1 MRACLV
7 RENAFAF
14 GREFNLI
21 GARPMLNRELK
32 LVNRLGLHAR
42 PSAQIV
48 NLASRFKC
56 SLALI
61 CNGRRADARQIVAVM
76 LLAAS
81 MGATIKIEAN
91 GPDEADAMAAIVQL
105 VNNRFGEAE

>member
-1 MRACLV
+1 
-7 RENAFAF
+7 
-14 GREFNLI
+14 
-21 GARPMLNRELK
+21 MLNRELK

-48 NLASRFKC
+48 NLASRFRC
-56 SLALI
+56 SVALI
-61 CNGRRADARQIVAVM
+61 CNDRRADARQILAVM

-91 GPDEADAMAAIVQL
+91 GPDEADAVAAITQL
-105 VNNRFGEAE
+105 INSRFGETE

>member
-1 MRACLV
+1 
-7 RENAFAF
+7 
-14 GREFNLI
+14 
-21 GARPMLNRELK
+21 MLNRELK

-48 NLASRFKC
+48 NLASRFRC
-56 SLALI
+56 SVALI
-61 CNGRRADARQIVAVM
+61 CNDRRADARQILAVM

-91 GPDEADAMAAIVQL
+91 GPDEADAMAAITQL
-105 VNNRFGEAE
+105 INSRFGETE